1 MVETFRCQAHSLKV
15 SDLEGKTLVETL
27 GKTLTN
33 VNASTLADKVSDVK
47 SDSMVYTL
55 PDTLTNIKAQ
65 TVGKNV
71 RGVYA
76 KAFLTHT
83 S

>member
-1 MVETFRCQAHSLKV
+1 M
-15 SDLEGKTLVETL
+15 
-27 GKTLTN
+27 GKTLTK

-47 SDSMVYTL
+47 SDSMIYTL
-55 PDTLTNIKAQ
+55 PETLTNIKAQ